1 MKKTEFIHAK
11 SMELLRTVGVKIR
24 HQGILKRLAEYG
36 FKVEGE
42 LVKFE
47 EKPLMELVSRA
58 PGGFVM
64 KARNEKYNLA
74 LNGTAVNYS
83 PGYGCSS
90 ITEVDGTVRDSTI
103 EDFKHFLKL
112 IEASDV
118 FRINGGIVC
127 QPQDLPAPLSWA
139 GMAYM
144 TILHSEKVI
153 FGQPGEEKQV
163 RRIMDLAAIAAGGVE
178 EFRAAPRVMTMMST
192 LSPLTIDQ
200 STVETCLVA
209 GEYGQPVMVSP
220 GPMAGATG
228 PINPQANVV
237 MGNAEILASIAF
249 IQLAHPGTPVMYG
262 LQATTTDM
270 KTGGIS
276 IGSPGYPLQAKYCKA
291 MADFYGLPCRCG
303 GTVNDA
309 RELSIQSTYESFLPI
324 FTTSQNGVDLIV
336 HSNGIL
342 HSFAS
347 MSFEKF
353 MVDLEIISLIKYFLQ
368 DLEFNDETVDIG
380 LFREIGPGGLFLNCR
395 DTLKKC
401 RNVPWRPLI
410 SHRGTLPAGVGFQ
423 QQLLNN
429 IMALNDNLLS
439 SYQVPALEGK
449 VAEELDRY
457 MLADGFD
464 PALLDKMKP

>member
-1 MKKTEFIHAK
+1 MQKVEFIHAK
-11 SMELLRTVGVKIR
+11 SMELLSDVGVKIR
-24 HQGILKRLAEYG
+24 HQGIVKRLKEYG

-42 LVKFE
+42 LVRFE
-47 EKPLMELVSRA
+47 EKPLMELVSKS

-74 LNGTAVNYS
+74 LNGTEINYS

-90 ITEVDGTVRDSTI
+90 ITDIDGTVRDSTI
-103 EDFKHFLKL
+103 EDFKKFLKI
-112 IEASDV
+112 IESSDV
-118 FRINGGIVC
+118 FKINGGIVC
-127 QPQDLPAPLSWA
+127 QPQDLPAHLSWA

-144 TILHSEKVI
+144 TMVHSEKVV

-163 RRIMDLAAIAAGGVE
+163 RRIMELAAIAAGGTE
-178 EFRAAPRVMTMMST
+178 AFKAAPRVMTMMST

-209 GEYGQPVMVSP
+209 GEYRQPIMISP

-228 PINPQANVV
+228 PINPQANIV
-237 MGNAEILASIAF
+237 MGNAEILAALAI
-249 IQLAHPGTPVMYG
+249 IQLAYPGTPVMYG
-262 LQATTTDM
+262 LQATTADM

-324 FTTSQNGVDLIV
+324 FTTSQNRVDLIV

-342 HSFAS
+342 NSFAS
-347 MSFEKF
+347 MSLEKF
-353 MVDLEIISLIKYFLQ
+353 MVDLEIITMVKYFLA
-368 DLEFNDETVDIG
+368 DLEFNDETVNID
-380 LFREIGPGGLFLNCR
+380 LFREIGPGGLFLNSR

-401 RNVPWRPLI
+401 RDIPWRPMI
-410 SHRGTLPAGVGFQ
+410 SHRGPLSPGVSFQ
-423 QQLLNN
+423 KQLLNN
-429 IMALNDNLLS
+429 INALTDNLLS
-439 SYQVPALEGK
+439 SYQAPVLDPK
-449 VAEELDRY
+449 VVEEMDRY
-457 MLADGFD
+457 LTADGFD
-464 PALLDKMKP
+464 QALLDKMKP

>member
-1 MKKTEFIHAK
+1 MKKTEFIHEK
-11 SMELLRTVGVKIR
+11 SLELLKTVGVRIR
-24 HQGILKRLAEYG
+24 HQGILKQLKDYG
-36 FKVEGE
+36 FEVEEE
-42 LVKFE
+42 LVRFDGKL
-47 EKPLMELVSRA
+47 LMELVSKA

-64 KARNEKYNLA
+64 KARNEKYDLY
-74 LNGTAVNYS
+74 LNGTQVNYF

-90 ITEVDGTVRDSTI
+90 ITEIDGSVRDSTI
-103 EDFKHFLKL
+103 DDYKTFLKL
-112 IEASDV
+112 IDASDV
-118 FRINGGIVC
+118 FKINGGIVC
-127 QPQDLPAPLSWA
+127 QPQDLPPDKSWA

-144 TILHSEKVI
+144 TILHSEKI
-153 FGQPGEEKQV
+153 LFGQPGEESQV
-163 RRIMDLAAIAAGGVE
+163 RRIMELAAIVSGGLE
-178 EFRAAPRVMTMMST
+178 QFKAAPRVMTMMST

-200 STVETCLVA
+200 FTVDTCLVA
-209 GEYGQPVMVSP
+209 GEYRQPIMVSP

-228 PINPQANVV
+228 PINPSANVV

-270 KTGGIS
+270 KTGGVS

-309 RELSIQSTYESFLPI
+309 KELSFQSTYESLLPI

-342 HSFAS
+342 NSFSS

-353 MVDLEIISLIKYFLQ
+353 MVDLEIISLIKYFLD
-368 DLEFNDETVDIG
+368 DLEFNDQTVDMK

-401 RNVPWRPLI
+401 RKVPWQPMI
-410 SHRGTLPAGVGFQ
+410 SHRGPLPERVSFQ
-423 QQLLNN
+423 QQLINN
-429 IMALNDNLLS
+429 INSFKDKLLS
-439 SYQVPALEGK
+439 SYQAPALDMK
-449 VAEELDRY
+449 VAEELDNY
-457 MLADGFD
+457 MIHDGFD
-464 PALLDKMKP
+464 RALLDRMKP